1 MFLRIRTY
9 LLLLLV
15 ALATEAAAHLQVRD
29 TSINVNFYGVEEGLP
44 NPEVTAIFRDSF
56 GLMWIGT
63 DGGGVS
69 CFDAS
74 VFFNYYPNH
83 SIRDSL
89 ADGYI
94 TAIAEDKSHNIW
106 LATHAGVSCLNR
118 STMRFQN
125 YPISYATRDGNTY
138 KGVLSIYFDREEQCW
153 LASMRGLGKFDPKTG
168 EVEWYDFPFLL
179 NQQNLYLNNKI
190 LEDNREQYMGTC

>member
-1 MFLRIRTY
+1 MSLRIRTY

-44 NPEVTAIFRDSF
+44 NPEVTAMFRDSF

-63 DGGGVS
+63 DGSGVS

-94 TAIAEDKSHNIW
+94 TAIAEDKDH
-106 LATHAGVSCLNR
+106 
-118 STMRFQN
+118 
-125 YPISYATRDGNTY
+125 
-138 KGVLSIYFDREEQCW
+138 
-153 LASMRGLGKFDPKTG
+153 TG
-168 EVEWYDFPFLL
+168 
-179 NQQNLYLNNKI
+179 
-190 LEDNREQYMGTC
+190 